1 MTRRGLNLFIISC
14 CILTVVALAVA
25 QEGTSRSTEPTQS
38 SARSSVP
45 TGGPLVDRRAVD
57 EEKANA
63 PAPRPRVRDGGDS
76 PPVIAVPPVAPAG
89 D

>member
-1 MTRRGLNLFIISC
+1 MTRVGKNFFCVLAC
-14 CILTVVALAVA
+14 ALTVPALAGA
-25 QEGTSRSTEPTQS
+25 QEDTSRSTETARPA
-38 SARSSVP
+38 ARSSVP
-45 TGGPLVDRRAVD
+45 TGDPLTDRRAAD

-63 PAPRPRVRDGGDS
+63 PAPQPRVRDGGDG